1 VVDVSAETTV
11 GGDVDVSVTTQR
23 HDGVTVVAVEG
34 EIDLASGG
42 RLEQEITAA
51 LADPGTGVVV
61 DLHGVTFLDS
71 SGISVLLKG
80 RRLADTQGVDYR
92 VTGASNMV
100 RQVLD
105 LTGVWGHL
113 SGEDT

>member
-1 VVDVSAETTV
+1 MLAQQRMV
-11 GGDVDVSVTTQR
+11 GGDVGVSITMER
-23 HDGVTVVAVEG
+23 RDGATIVAVAG
-34 EIDLASGG
+34 EIDIASGG
-42 RLEQEITAA
+42 QLEQEITAA
-51 LADPGTGVVV
+51 LADPGSGVVV

-80 RRLADTQGVDYR
+80 RRLADTRGVGYR
-92 VTGASNMV
+92 VTGANNMV

-113 SGEDT
+113 SGEPV